1 MTIQQLRYVVA
12 LDTHKHFVKAAESCF
27 VAQPTLT
34 LQVKKLEKQLDFLI
48 FDRSRTP
55 LQTTPLGGIFVL
67 KARQILREIEQL
79 KELINMEKNEVQ
91 GTYRIGIIP
100 SIAPY
105 LLPLFVRPFL
115 EEYPEIKLIIK
126 ERQSEQII
134 DDINK
139 NLLDIGILSTP
150 INEPRIREIP
160 LYYEPFVVYANA
172 ASPLLEKE
180 IIGEEDLSTKDLWLL
195 EEGHCFRNQTLQ
207 ICGKDSTEE
216 EEERNLSFEGGAIET
231 LKKMVQDMKGYTL
244 IPKLAIHPSDDAFF
258 IRPFKAPEPAREVS
272 LVTHQSFA
280 KESTLTELR
289 RAILKHIPKEFKKN
303 NRFITVDW
311 R

>member
-48 FDRSRTP
+48 FDRSVTP

-79 KELINMEKNEVQ
+79 EELINTEKNEVQ

-105 LLPLFVRPFL
+105 LLPLFVKSFL
-115 EEYPEIKLIIK
+115 AKFPEVKLIIK

-134 DDINK
+134 EDINH

-150 INEPRIREIP
+150 IEEARIREIP
-160 LYYEPFVVYANA
+160 LYYEPFGVYANA
-172 ASPLLEKE
+172 SSTLLQKKT
-180 IIGEEDLSTKDLWLL
+180 IAEEDLTTKDLWLL
-195 EEGHCFRNQTLQ
+195 EEGHCFRNQTLR
-207 ICGKDSTEE
+207 ICGKSIEDEAN
-216 EEERNLSFEGGAIET
+216 RNLSFEGGSIET
-231 LKKMVQDMKGYTL
+231 LKKMVQDMGGYTL
-244 IPKLAIHPSDDAFF
+244 VPQLAIHPSEDTPF
-258 IRPFKAPEPAREVS
+258 IRSFQAPEPAREVS
-272 LVTHQSFA
+272 LITHQSFA
-280 KESTLTELR
+280 KETILTELR
-289 RAILKHIPKEFKKN
+289 RAILKDIPKAFKKN
-303 NRFITVDW
+303 SRFITVDW